1 MIINHPLLGPRDSEE
16 FVYLGSADL
25 INRPTNWESEEA
37 AEEASAD
44 GNDVVDADFEVVD
57 EEEN

>member
-1 MIINHPLLGPRDSEE
+1 M
-16 FVYLGSADL
+16 
-25 INRPTNWESEEA
+25 ESEEA